1 MENGEVRNYTSCK
14 RIGREETS
22 NLEFNEGNNVN
33 DNIEITKVE
42 RKIRKRKYSE
52 CPNCGARL
60 ETSDTYCSQCG
71 QANHDLNIP
80 LRHMLEEALEGI
92 LHFDIKSVRT
102 IQALTF
108 KPGFIT
114 SEFIKGR
121 RARYVPPIRLYI
133 FISFLFFLLLSL
145 PSGRHESVSSADS
158 HPTTIT
164 YHKINSQELRGLQ
177 QAQIDSLMQSRGVAL
192 TILNRYMVRQM
203 ARIGTEGQEGFNH
216 LLMKGISYMMF
227 ALMPL
232 FALFVFLLNR
242 KKAQYYIGTL
252 VFSIHYHSFVF
263 LLLTITLIV
272 DRLGGTS
279 LIWAISI
286 IICPFYLYL
295 ALRYMYQGSRMKMMG
310 KTLLVGVLQF
320 ASMALLFFWTAIISI
335 LIF

>member
-1 MENGEVRNYTSCK
+1 VKKE
-14 RIGREETS
+14 
-22 NLEFNEGNNVN
+22 
-33 DNIEITKVE
+33 
-42 RKIRKRKYSE
+42 KIKQKFPE

-60 ETSDTYCSQCG
+60 EISDTYCAQCG

-80 LRHMLEEALEGI
+80 LRHLLEEALEDI

-108 KPGFIT
+108 KPGFVT
-114 SEFIKGR
+114 SEFIKGK
-121 RARYVPPIRLYI
+121 RAQYVPPIRLYI

-192 TILNRYMVRQM
+192 TILNRYIVRQM
-203 ARIGTEGQEGFNH
+203 SRIGTEGQEGFNH
-216 LLMKGISYMMF
+216 LLMKGISYIMF

-263 LLLTITLIV
+263 LLLTLSLV
-272 DRLGGTS
+272 VNWFPGTS

-286 IICPFYLYL
+286 IICPVYLYL
-295 ALRYMYQGSRMKMMG
+295 ALMYMYQGSRMKMMG